1 MALLATLAAASSF
14 TPTATL
20 PPILL
25 PNTTAANWPARRAQ
39 LKTLVQQHI
48 LGFLPADTPSI
59 LNASVINSSTT
70 ASLTSAYARLA
81 FRANGTDVAFDK
93 QNCPSSSRSGTIGRG
108 R

>member
-1 MALLATLAAASSF
+1 MTRTSLGATILRSSLLAMLAPLNATF

-48 LGFLPADTPSI
+48 LGFLPADTPTI

-70 ASLTSAYARLA
+70 ASLTSLYARLA
-81 FRANGTDVAFDK
+81 FRASANPAKAPT
-93 QNCPSSSRSGTIGRG
+93 T
-108 R
+108 